1 MGSMGV
7 MDLGEAGILVQLSVV
22 EGSKSHLL
30 HRPMAHPRIAMG
42 EAVGSCQCQKVVE
55 GSSRKMVLVAEM
67 VGEGNNRSLE
77 KAGEEKEKEAE
88 AVAVG
93 EKRLVGMGYH
103 KQRTLCRIFGPLTWL
118 LWWTWPHTVLRAH
131 SNPQQWRA

>member
-42 EAVGSCQCQKVVE
+42 EAVSCQCQKVVE
-55 GSSRKMVLVAEM
+55 GSSRKMVLAAEM

-77 KAGEEKEKEAE
+77 EAQAE
-88 AVAVG
+88 AVAVAVG

-103 KQRTLCRIFGPLTWL
+103 KQRTLCRIFGPF
-118 LWWTWPHTVLRAH
+118 
-131 SNPQQWRA
+131 

>member
-7 MDLGEAGILVQLSVV
+7 MDLGEAGILVQLSGV
-22 EGSKSHLL
+22 EGSSKSHLL

-42 EAVGSCQCQKVVE
+42 EAVGSCQCQKKVME
-55 GSSRKMVLVAEM
+55 GSSRKMALAAKKE
-67 VGEGNNRSLE
+67 GEGNNRSLE
-77 KAGEEKEKEAE
+77 KAGEEEE

-93 EKRLVGMGYH
+93 EKRLVGMCNH

-131 SNPQQWRA
+131 SNPQQGRA